1 MADPFVEQL
10 KRLCCEYPTRAKWIV
25 LPSPAIGWTL
35 GERLL
40 HEGCNWVNLR
50 FTTPFQLALEASAPD
65 LLSRGIH
72 PCPDALGPGLLQNLL
87 LGLPD
92 EGESHFRPLILQPG
106 MAQILWETLSEFR
119 LAGLR
124 SNDLQ
129 VLPDNPKTK
138 ELCRLFLAYEQ
149 HLQTHN
155 WADRSDILAANLAY
169 PEIEEH
175 DIVLPYPYCCWAPLE
190 ESLIQRLPGVH
201 HLPEATHKTPPSFWP
216 PRKAV
221 KATPVHPQFFCA
233 PRRPQEIDEVLR
245 RLEEKSIPLDQVE
258 ICALPEEASLIQE
271 RLQASDYPGTFEA
284 GLPAQCSRAGQA
296 LNGLLT
302 WIEHGYTA
310 YHLREMLLSD
320 LLRLPP
326 NRYSAARILQSARID
341 WGRDSYIQ
349 RIETLQEVYRQRES
363 QESWEHCQ
371 ALTAGLTVWWRE
383 LPAANAQGEVAV
395 QTWLSGLQSL
405 LKRDFTARNGA
416 EEMTRQAL
424 LTALEELKSLPGTWW
439 PLDRAI
445 HQVRQQLRTLVC
457 NSSRPRPG
465 HLHVTRPANLGL
477 SGRPHV
483 FLIGLEEG
491 RWLTAQAENCVLNDR
506 ERSLLHPALRLSRD
520 LPQFIRFQLDERM
533 ETVAGEMTLSY
544 SMRDRGGESEQIPSW
559 IFFEKARRTH
569 PHITNFQQLQN
580 WLQDGLPMLGRTT
593 LKPDALEKFYPQLVR
608 GQLAEQARASTLFT
622 PFDGFVPEARG
633 LFDPRRTGRPVS
645 VSRLGSL
652 AGCPFQ
658 SFLEVCLDLPRGAP
672 GLPEVDVWLEPS
684 LRGIIIH
691 DILAEYHRELRN
703 RKNKPQEPEAR
714 LLLHQLLEQ
723 RLEKLRP
730 LRPALSAAV
739 EASETEELLKDLEY
753 FLSLESEHPER
764 TPVALELPFGMG
776 EEPLETLA
784 SLEPVELRRP
794 DGTAFFLSGRIDR
807 VDRIPDGY
815 GVVDYK
821 TGRSLRIS
829 SNTVYDRGR
838 LLQHALYA
846 LVVEKLVG
854 PVSQSS
860 YYFVRPGAL
869 QRWVHFPRPDL
880 DALHEVMK
888 GVLKPLETG
897 AFLATEN
904 REKDCMF
911 CDYRPICEG
920 HSDSRSL
927 RKLENAENI
936 VLASRLRL
944 MEQR

>member
-10 KRLCCEYPTRAKWIV
+10 KRLCREDPTRAKWVV

-40 HEGCNWVNLR
+40 HEGCDWVNLR
-50 FTTPFQLALEASAPD
+50 FTTPFQLALEASAPE
-65 LLSRGIH
+65 LLARGIH

-119 LAGLR
+119 LAGLL
-124 SNDLQ
+124 SHHLQ
-129 VLPDNPKTK
+129 ALPDNPKIR
-138 ELCRLFLAYEQ
+138 ELSRLFRAYEQ
-149 HLQTHN
+149 HLQAHQ
-155 WADRSDILAANLAY
+155 WADRSEILASPLAY
-169 PEIEEH
+169 PEIEEQ

-190 ESLIQRLPGVH
+190 ESLIRRLPGIH
-201 HLPEATHKTPPSFWP
+201 QLPEATNTKTPSFWP

-221 KATPVHPQFFCA
+221 DSAAATPQFFCA
-233 PRRPQEIDEVLR
+233 PRRPQEIDEILS
-245 RLEEKSIPLDQVE
+245 RLEERAIPLDQVE
-258 ICALPEEASLIQE
+258 ICALPEEAPLIQE
-271 RLQASDYPGTFEA
+271 RMQAADYPCTFEA

-302 WIEHGYTA
+302 WIENGYTA

-326 NRYSAARILQSARID
+326 NRYSSARILQSARID

-349 RIETLQEVYRQRES
+349 RIETLQEIYRQRES
-363 QESWEHCQ
+363 LESLEHCQ
-371 ALTAGLTVWWRE
+371 ALIAGLTVWWQD
-383 LPAANAQGEVAV
+383 LPDADAQGSIEVRP
-395 QTWLSGLQSL
+395 WLSGLQRL
-405 LKRDFTARNGA
+405 LKRDFVARNVA
-416 EEMTRQAL
+416 EELTRQAL
-424 LTALEELKSLPGTWW
+424 LTALEELKSLPGDWW
-439 PLDRAI
+439 PLDRTI

-457 NSSRPRPG
+457 NASRPRPG

-491 RWLTAQAENCVLNDR
+491 RWLTAQAENCILNDQ
-506 ERSLLHPALRLSRD
+506 ERSLLHPSLRLSRD
-520 LPQFIRFQLDERM
+520 LPPFIRFQLNERM
-533 ETVAGEMTLSY
+533 DTVAGELTLSY
-544 SMRDRGGESEQIPSW
+544 SMRDRGGESDQIPSW
-559 IFFEKARRTH
+559 IFFERARRHH
-569 PHITNFQQLQN
+569 PHITNFQQLQS
-580 WLQDGLPMLGRTT
+580 WLQDGLPARPQTVLGTG
-593 LKPDALEKFYPQLVR
+593 ALEKFYPLLVR
-608 GQLAEQARASTLFT
+608 GQLAEQARASRQFT
-622 PFDGFVPEARG
+622 PFDGFVPEAREI
-633 LFDPRRTGRPVS
+633 FDPRRNGQPVS
-645 VSRLGSL
+645 VSRLSSL

-658 SFLEVCLDLPRGAP
+658 IFLEVCLDLPRGAP
-672 GLPEVDVWLEPS
+672 GLPEVDVWLDPS
-684 LRGIIIH
+684 LRGIVIH
-691 DILAEYHRELRN
+691 DVLADYHREVRSGQ
-703 RKNKPQEPEAR
+703 RKPREPEDR
-714 LLLHQLLEQ
+714 QLLHQLLQ
-723 RLEKLRP
+723 LRLEKLRP

-739 EASETEELLKDLEY
+739 EVSESEELLKDLEY
-753 FLSLESEHPER
+753 FLSLELEHPER

-784 SLEPVELRRP
+784 SPEPVELVWP
-794 DGTAFFLSGRIDR
+794 DGTAFSLSGRIDR
-807 VDRIPDGY
+807 VDQIPGGY

-829 SNTVYDRGR
+829 PSTVYDRGR

-854 PVSQSS
+854 PVVQSS
-860 YYFVRPGAL
+860 YYFVRPGSV
-869 QRWVHFPRPDL
+869 QRWVHFPRPDSN
-880 DALHEVMK
+880 ALHEVIR
-888 GVLKPLETG
+888 GVLGPLESG

-927 RKLENAENI
+927 QKLENAENT
-936 VLASRLRL
+936 VLVSRLRL
-944 MEQR
+944 MDHR